1 MGSSRLSPTI
11 APCSITTKGHSPS
24 SCLQLWMQNTASRS
38 SMLVGMAGIV
48 TVAPGTYSRFSEGL
62 IYGTLD
68 FSEDA
73 EIPRAEHCGRMLFVL
88 VGDEAFP
95 LCRHLFCPFP
105 GSNITKKDS
114 IYNYGLSC
122 ARLADSKWS
131 FRILS
136 SLSQMYRRVI
146 EVGPDKVEH
155 YVKATCVLH
164 SVFLRE
170 SAMRDNHRA
179 ATQQLAV
186 QPPALCDVC
195 RTSHNNATREALKEV
210 YSLDAAFVLNMVLP
224 EHLSTHHLV
233 G

>member
-1 MGSSRLSPTI
+1 
-11 APCSITTKGHSPS
+11 
-24 SCLQLWMQNTASRS
+24 
-38 SMLVGMAGIV
+38 
-48 TVAPGTYSRFSEGL
+48 
-62 IYGTLD
+62 
-68 FSEDA
+68 
-73 EIPRAEHCGRMLFVL
+73 MLFIL
-88 VGDEAFP
+88 LGDEAFP
-95 LCRHLFCPFP
+95 LCRHLLCPFP

-136 SLSQMYRRVI
+136 SLSKMYRRVI

-155 YVKATCVLH
+155 YVKATYVLH

-195 RTSHNNATREALKEV
+195 RTSHNNATREALKEIKHRK
-210 YSLDAAFVLNMVLP
+210 SIKRKARWRMEGEPPRRLTCFALP
-224 EHLSTHHLV
+224 VTGRSWQSPPGGSGCLTGSSWHKPA
-233 G
+233 